1 VSVAIA
7 AIAFLV
13 GAVAGYC
20 GRAWYVRPPTK
31 LVLRAVP
38 CMPCGGRGEMRV
50 RFADWSAP

>member
-1 VSVAIA
+1 MSVAIA